1 MSAEASDT
9 IEVENLVSAESIA
22 PSASEDLQGGTEQSD
37 LAVLTADLQRLQAE
51 YANYRK
57 RVERDRALAHDVA
70 IASVLY
76 EVLPILDDIERARDH
91 AELEGGFKSVA
102 DKLVAVVTKLE
113 LERFGEA
120 GAEFD
125 PKIHE
130 ALMHTTSP
138 EVAKP
143 TATAILQSGYKYK
156 SRVLRPARVAVTDPA

>member
-9 IEVENLVSAESIA
+9 IAVDNPVANESVESS
-22 PSASEDLQGGTEQSD
+22 PSDGVQGEAAQSD
-37 LAVLTADLQRLQAE
+37 LAVLTSDLQRLQAE

-70 IASVLY
+70 IASVLH

-113 LERFGEA
+113 LERFGEI

-130 ALMHTTSP
+130 ALMHSTSP
-138 EVAKP
+138 EVSRP

-156 SRVLRPARVAVTDPA
+156 SRVLRPARVAVTDPQ

>member
-9 IEVENLVSAESIA
+9 IEINKEVEEETSADLVGEAA
-22 PSASEDLQGGTEQSD
+22 PSD

-91 AELEGGFKSVA
+91 EELEGGFKSVA
-102 DKLVAVVTKLE
+102 DKLVAVVTKLD
-113 LERFGEA
+113 LEKFGEV

-130 ALMHTTSP
+130 ALMHSTSP
-138 EVAKP
+138 EVTKP
-143 TATAILQSGYKYK
+143 TATAILQSGYKYR
-156 SRVLRPARVAVTDPA
+156 SRVLRPARVAVTDPE